1 MRIHSPRGP
10 SSSTTA
16 ASPRKAA
23 SPPMSRAVSVP
34 ASVAVAPRPVAAPHA
49 WLVEAAL
56 VALVIAL
63 LLPLYAALVP
73 HDLGRDGRFAAG
85 GVKDDAM
92 RALMHGA
99 RWQWMAFAL
108 VGLAL
113 LNAHRRGMAP
123 AIGTALALLA
133 WAAVAWVGQ
142 VPWPLATGPHIVLA
156 REAALPHAMPAGFV
170 VAMIAVAALV
180 LAASPWIARRLPEGP
195 SVPASVL
202 AYPGLVA
209 ATGLGWLVL
218 LDLSAN
224 GLAANRY
231 LALYHHGH
239 LWLAMLAFSVV
250 AFWRRPLVRSLA
262 WTLSLVDGAA
272 GRVAARLGSWATAA
286 LLAAIAAIG
295 VVAFALL
302 LANTRQLT
310 SEIGR
315 LWLVVGAAWFF
326 FLRGTPLT
334 ERLARSAGSFASLLR
349 YTAPLAF
356 VVAVLAAMMVATR
369 DMGPL
374 LVAGYGAG
382 AFVAASLAMWRF
394 QRGGSAAAAY
404 LIAIVAFSAWVVAMT
419 FGLYRFGSLDPVTA
433 ARLENVAVPLAS
445 ANDQVALV
453 TWFQRAAPA
462 LDVGPGAVPWCGYGA
477 AGTCSGVPAQI
488 QSDYTFTALVGL
500 VGWAG
505 AWLVT
510 LGITLWLWAIVR
522 AHGRATRGEPRL
534 VRNGARL
541 SNDEQ
546 AFASWLAVAWVV
558 LTLCQLAVTVAG
570 NLAVIPLTGV
580 TFPFVSFGM
589 TSLVV
594 NLAMLALAATL
605 TPAGDVR

>member
-1 MRIHSPRGP
+1 
-10 SSSTTA
+10 
-16 ASPRKAA
+16 
-23 SPPMSRAVSVP
+23 MSRVASVP
-34 ASVAVAPRPVAAPHA
+34 ASGAVSSRPFAAPRA

-56 VALVIAL
+56 VLLVLALIVPWFA
-63 LLPLYAALVP
+63 PLASL
-73 HDLGRDGRFAAG
+73 DLGRDGRFAGALA
-85 GVKDDAM
+85 KDEAM
-92 RALMHGA
+92 RALLDTA
-99 RWQWMAFAL
+99 RWQWMLFSL

-113 LNAHRRGMAP
+113 LALHRRGLAP
-123 AIGTALALLA
+123 VTGTALALLA
-133 WAAVAWVGQ
+133 WAAVAWLGR
-142 VPWPLATGPHIVLA
+142 VPWPLSTGSATVFARDAAWSLA
-156 REAALPHAMPAGFV
+156 LPAGFV
-170 VAMIAVAALV
+170 IAMLAGAALL
-180 LAASPWIARRLPEGP
+180 LAASPWLPRREPER
-195 SVPASVL
+195 SVPASSL
-202 AYPGLVA
+202 AYPGMVA

-224 GLAANRY
+224 GVAANRY

-239 LWLAMLAFSVV
+239 LWLGMAAFSVV
-250 AFWRRPLVRSLA
+250 AFWRRPLVRALA
-262 WTLSLVDGAA
+262 WTLSLADGAA
-272 GRVAARLGSWATAA
+272 GRVTARLGLVTTGM
-286 LLAAIAAIG
+286 LLAALAALG
-295 VVAFALL
+295 VLAFAVAF
-302 LANTRQLT
+302 ANTRQLT

-315 LWLVVGAAWFF
+315 AWLVFGAAWFF

-334 ERLARSAGSFASLLR
+334 ERLARTGSSFGSLVR

-382 AFVAASLAMWRF
+382 AFVAASLAMWRW
-394 QRGGSAAAAY
+394 QRGGSAASAY
-404 LIAIVAFSAWVVAMT
+404 LIAVGAFAAWIVAMT
-419 FGLYRFGSLDPVTA
+419 VALYRLGPLDPVTA

-453 TWFQRAAPA
+453 TWFQHAAPA
-462 LDVGPGAVPWCGYGA
+462 LGWGPGAVPWCGYGP

-500 VGWAG
+500 FGWSG

-510 LGITLWLWAIVR
+510 LGATLWLWGIVR

-534 VRNGARL
+534 VRVGGRMRH
-541 SNDEQ
+541 DEQ

-589 TSLVV
+589 TSLVA
-594 NLAMLALAATL
+594 NLAMLAIAASLAPEAE
-605 TPAGDVR
+605 AR